1 MMDSIAAVIR
11 QVARKRGTA
20 RPLSREQAADV
31 MGPVLDGHISDL
43 ELGALCIA
51 MRLKGETTDEFLGFL
66 DAVHTRVYRIGSVDG
81 RSVIVIPSY
90 NGARKLPVLTPLL
103 ALLLARAGH
112 PVLVHGSA
120 TEQVR
125 VTSQE
130 VFAGLG
136 IFPSMPQTPIASGAV
151 HLVQTQ
157 ALCPGLKRLI
167 DVRFMTGLRNSGH
180 SLVKLMNPID
190 GPACLLSSYTH
201 GEYAESMSQVMM
213 AMRATGLLMHG
224 LEGEPVFDGR
234 RIGETEV
241 FLNGEQLPMSDLV
254 MPLNKP
260 EPFTSAAVD
269 VDSTVAFTQAVLAGQ
284 EPVPAAIAHQV
295 TAVGALL
302 KRVQPIYG

>member
-11 QVARKRGTA
+11 QVARKRGSA

-31 MGPVLDGHISDL
+31 MGALLDGHISDL
-43 ELGALCIA
+43 ELGAFCIA

-66 DAVHTRVYRIGSVDG
+66 DAVHARVHRVSGVDD
-81 RSVIVIPSY
+81 RPVIVIPSY

-130 VFAGLG
+130 VFSGLG
-136 IFPSMPQTPIASGAV
+136 IFPSTPQTPIASGTV

-190 GPACLLSSYTH
+190 GPACLMASYTH
-201 GEYAESMSQVMM
+201 GEYAESMSQVMIH
-213 AMRATGLLMHG
+213 MRATGLLMHG
-224 LEGEPVFDGR
+224 LEGEPVLDGR
-234 RIGETEV
+234 RLGETEA
-241 FLNGEQLPMSDLV
+241 FLSGDWLPVGDLV
-254 MPLNKP
+254 MLPSESESL
-260 EPFTSAAVD
+260 TAAAID
-269 VDSTVAFTQAVLAGQ
+269 IDSTVAFTQAVLAGRV
-284 EPVPAAIAHQV
+284 PVPAAIAHQI

-302 KRVQPIYG
+302 KRAQSISG